1 MDLLEALGRVVRRE
15 RARRGLTQEKLAELS
30 DLHTNLISLIERG
43 KSAPALDTLEAIA
56 KALGRRPSQIV
67 RAAERE
73 MLWTSCNLARPS
85 E

>member
-1 MDLLEALGRVVRRE
+1 MNLLEALGRVVRRE

-43 KSAPALDTLEAIA
+43 KSAPAIDTLEAIA
-56 KALGRRPSQIV
+56 RALGRRPSQIV

-73 MLWTSCNLARPS
+73 MPWTAGEQARSS